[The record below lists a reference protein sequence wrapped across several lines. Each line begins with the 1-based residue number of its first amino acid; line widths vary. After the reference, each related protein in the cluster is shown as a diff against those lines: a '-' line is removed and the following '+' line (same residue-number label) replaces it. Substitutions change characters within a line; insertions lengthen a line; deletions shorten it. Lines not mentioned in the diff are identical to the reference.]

1 MTMTFSIQI
10 KWVTFDIWAFC
21 WPIHPMPKSSQSLFF
36 CRCPSTVQ
44 SVMDS
49 SQRPVVFLLQN
60 WSKLGTGGPQSL
72 TNNHP
77 STAVKQRM
85 ERTPPSYFNP
95 NFLNFWVDSVFDFWG
110 CFFSSPRSV
119 RDTLRIQAY
128 LGFSG
133 MSIAISELHH
143 QYDSR
148 QEGHSPRHGTLFW
161 SEVLLCFFLPLGF
174 FGDVNLKFTPLK
186 KLTWNTKIG
195 GVVSDSMFL
204 LFSFDMLLIS
214 HLIAIS
220 NDFGHPHM
228 KKNKI

>member
-1 MTMTFSIQI
+1 MFFFIAPIRERYSQNSSI
-10 KWVTFDIWAFC
+10 F
-21 WPIHPMPKSSQSLFF
+21 
-36 CRCPSTVQ
+36 
-44 SVMDS
+44 
-49 SQRPVVFLLQN
+49 
-60 WSKLGTGGPQSL
+60 
-72 TNNHP
+72 
-77 STAVKQRM
+77 
-85 ERTPPSYFNP
+85 
-95 NFLNFWVDSVFDFWG
+95 
-110 CFFSSPRSV
+110 
-119 RDTLRIQAY
+119 RI
-128 LGFSG
+128 LWHVH
-133 MSIAISELHH
+133 AISELHH